1 MGRGQCRGERG
12 LGSSG
17 GIWASRGAAAGDGGS
32 PRLWARLG
40 RGRPRV
46 RDTLRGHAL
55 PAPGDPPT
63 RVLPPLATPASRSLP
78 AAARDF
84 PSRPLLRSASP
95 PPLVSCWRRWLFAQL
110 EVRGACRL
118 LAGPDCL
125 PSGCGFR
132 SPPLAALPEPLPS
145 STLHT
150 SATAAP
156 SQPDIPQGWV
166 MAASSTRLK
175 NHLVS
180 LSFPPPLCFPR
191 LLPHI
196 QPSPCF

>member
-1 MGRGQCRGERG
+1 MPGRKGPGIQRWDLGEQRRRRRRWG
-12 LGSSG
+12 KPPTL
-17 GIWASRGAAAGDGGS
+17 GAARKGAPPG
-32 PRLWARLG
+32 PRHTVGTRPA
-40 RGRPRV
+40 RPR
-46 RDTLRGHAL
+46 G
-55 PAPGDPPT
+55 PPPT

-95 PPLVSCWRRWLFAQL
+95 PPLVSCWRRRLFAQL